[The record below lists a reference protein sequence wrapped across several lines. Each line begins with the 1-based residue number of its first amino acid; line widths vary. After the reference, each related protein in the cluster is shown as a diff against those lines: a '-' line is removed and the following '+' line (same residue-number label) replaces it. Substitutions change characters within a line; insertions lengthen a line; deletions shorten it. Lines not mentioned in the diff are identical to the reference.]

1 MEEHDWEAE
10 GSFDER
16 IDNVEA
22 AIDSLLDALDRD
34 DEAAAMLAGA
44 QLRRAL
50 EIAERSAIA
59 IGVTDV
65 ERHPEVAAALH
76 AVQAEAVPLLA
87 RVPVRLHGYASVRR
101 FLARFKLDL

>member
-1 MEEHDWEAE
+1 MRDWEAE

-16 IDNVEA
+16 IENVEA
-22 AIDSLLDALDRD
+22 AIDSLLEALDGN
-34 DEAAAMLAGA
+34 DESGAVLAGA

-50 EIAERSAIA
+50 DVAERSAIA

-65 ERHPEVAAALH
+65 ERHPEVAAALL
-76 AVQAEAVPLLA
+76 AVQSEAMPLLE
-87 RVPVRLHGYASVRR
+87 RVPVRLYGYASVRR